1 MVPTPDRLRMLRER
15 TGLNQMQTAQK
26 LNIPAA
32 TYSSYEN
39 GSNPKPEM
47 LAQLAVFFGT
57 TCDFLLGVTDE
68 VKPVNDTVSSLFG
81 TIAKRGNTIVST
93 SDVANLADTTLRYLR
108 AGTPCGNIPLEAWHD
123 FMQELQA
130 SLEAAIKGDC
140 VALVDSTNAA
150 VIAALNVTKMP
161 AAFYEKK
168 GGITHE

>member
-47 LAQLAVFFGT
+47 LVRLAAFFGT
-57 TCDFLLGVTDE
+57 TCDYLLGVTDE
-68 VKPVNDTVSSLFG
+68 VRPMNDTITSAFG
-81 TIAKRGNTIVST
+81 ALAKRGNTIVSA
-93 SDVANLADTTLRYLR
+93 SDIVNLTEASLRYLR
-108 AGTPCGNIPLEAWHD
+108 AGAPCGDTPLEAWHD
-123 FMQELQA
+123 FMAELQV

-140 VALVDSTNAA
+140 AALVDGTNAA
-150 VIAALNVTKMP
+150 AIAALNVTKMP